1 MRRAFL
7 SLVVSLI
14 FGLNLLLGNVAHAFP
29 ISQFSIS
36 DLLKAFPGLT
46 QTSDLDLTESQKE
59 LLKQLNEEVLPQLAA
74 VLRPD
79 QIDQFAAEIAGGD
92 SLRKAFKSL
101 TLTPEQKS
109 ELASLIKG
117 LPKSDFFATLTPE
130 QRTEFFM
137 RKKGLFKP
145 SIEEITEK
153 IKFGLKKKELFAPTA
168 DEIAE
173 KVKAK
178 GITPDKDGV
187 APTADEIA
195 EKIKIGLKKKEE
207 FAPSLE
213 TITEKIKQKI
223 EAVSE

>member
-14 FGLNLLLGNVAHAFP
+14 LGLNLFLGNAAHAFSL
-29 ISQFSIS
+29 SQFSLS

-46 QTSDLDLTESQKE
+46 QANDLDLTEAQKE
-59 LLKQLNEEVLPQLAA
+59 LLAQLNEEVLPQIAA

-79 QIDQFAAEIAGGD
+79 QIDKFAAEIASGD
-92 SLRKAFKSL
+92 SLRKAFKTL
-101 TLTPEQKS
+101 TLTPEQKT
-109 ELASLIKG
+109 ELAGLIKG

-137 RKKGLFKP
+137 RKKGLFMP
-145 SIEEITEK
+145 TLEEITEK
-153 IKFGLKKKELFAPTA
+153 IKFGLKKKEMFAPTA
-168 DEIAE
+168 EEIAE

-178 GITPDKDGV
+178 GIAPDADGTV
-187 APTADEIA
+187 PTVEEIA

-223 EAVSE
+223 ESISE